1 MDERHLKLIQRQEM
15 WRKIHAWR
23 IAKERRERAER
34 QFNAFLMGF
43 FLLSLALLWLFG
55 RLK

>member
-1 MDERHLKLIQRQEM
+1 MDDRHLKLIQRQEM

-23 IAKERRERAER
+23 IAKERKERAER

-43 FLLSLALLWLFG
+43 FLVSLALLWLFG